1 MYIYKLARLK
11 FLPQNADT
19 DFCSQQAN
27 LTFTMDNVGVSQCVH
42 IQTKNDTCLE
52 NTERF
57 FVRLSSSDSS
67 VVIKNELASI
77 EIEDDDSMFFLF
89 F

>member
-1 MYIYKLARLK
+1 M
-11 FLPQNADT
+11 

-27 LTFTMDNVGVSQCVH
+27 LTFTLGNVGVPQCVH
-42 IQTKNDTCLE
+42 ILTKNDTSLE
-52 NTERF
+52 DTERF

-77 EIEDDDSMFFLF
+77 EIEDDDSTSFLF
-89 F
+89 FKTIY